1 MCPFFCF
8 LGNTSSFIKFKNR
21 VYLKFFI
28 LTLKIPW
35 AYKLYLAREFTF
47 YFIYFIFYI
56 KSFNT
61 LKVCLSSIK
70 VCLLF
75 YYICVPCNSNLCFRF
90 HNYFSTLS
98 DLISL
103 FTKAKFST
111 EEFHWRNANFALET
125 IYLGNR

>member
-1 MCPFFCF
+1 M
-8 LGNTSSFIKFKNR
+8 
-21 VYLKFFI
+21 
-28 LTLKIPW
+28 
-35 AYKLYLAREFTF
+35 
-47 YFIYFIFYI
+47 
-56 KSFNT
+56 

-75 YYICVPCNSNLCFRF
+75 YYICVPCNLNLCFRF

-111 EEFHWRNANFALET
+111 KEFHLRNVKIQFRT
-125 IYLGNR
+125 GNNLPGQSLKSHYARKKGVIIFSCIKNYKTTDRCRENLT